1 VERSINSEV
10 RKREFISRGM
20 DYAVISQ
27 VQGVYAPFNDMNP
40 KKETGKEKVGAA
52 DVVRQWA
59 PTGFVYLL
67 WIAIFSI
74 VQMLLNSTIEE
85 KSNRLVEVLLSSVT
99 PGELMAGKLL
109 GIMSVGM
116 CMISS
121 WMLALVG
128 VLVYMSGAQAE
139 IATTLFTVLK
149 TSGLLPAFGIYFLLG
164 FIMYAGVILSIGSV
178 CNTIKESQN
187 FMGIITVFMMVPLL
201 TMVFIPK
208 DPNGTL
214 ATVLSWIPIY
224 TPFVMMNRITADPPL
239 RDLIGTMI
247 LLLASDVL
255 IVWLSGRIF
264 RIGILRT
271 GQPPKLL
278 ELIRW
283 MRTK

>member
-1 VERSINSEV
+1 
-10 RKREFISRGM
+10 M
-20 DYAVISQ
+20 DYTVISQ
-27 VQGVYAPFNDMNP
+27 VQSVYAPFADMNP

-52 DVVRQWA
+52 DVIRQWA

-99 PGELMAGKLL
+99 PGELMIGKLI
-109 GIMSVGM
+109 GIMAVGM
-116 CMISS
+116 SMVTS
-121 WMLALVG
+121 WMLSLVG
-128 VLVYMSGAQAE
+128 VLVYMSGTQTE
-139 IATTLFTVLK
+139 IAGTLFTVLK

-164 FIMYAGVILSIGSV
+164 FIMYAGVILSIGSI
-178 CNTIKESQN
+178 CNTLKEAQN

-201 TMVFIPK
+201 TMTFIPK

-255 IVWLSGRIF
+255 VIWLSGRIF

-283 MRTK
+283 VRMK